1 MSKKLLTIDDSKA
14 VRMIVKKAF
23 KDFDLEIP
31 EATNGVEGLA
41 AASKETPD
49 CILLDITMPVMDGI
63 EMLTK
68 LKADA
73 ALRHIPVIMLTAEAG
88 KETVL
93 KIAKIGIRDY
103 IVKPFSEDTLIEKV
117 GRVIDL
123 RPISEQQE
131 VRKKLT
137 DPLNILL
144 VEDKPAIEE
153 QFKNGFSNPNWK
165 VNCVTSTGEAIDAAQ
180 ESKQD
185 IIIISLSL
193 PRDQGIEL
201 FRILRSNPRNKY
213 TPIFALVVKT
223 DHHEQSRAQD
233 TGFTNIITKPIDFH
247 EVETK
252 IANAA
257 NLDTSEK
264 YFQIESDYLKIIL
277 PANPTTHAINEVNGF
292 LINKISKA
300 VDSGLKKVVFDV
312 HELEVLNMNVIKLL
326 LDAMKNCQELTL
338 KYYII
343 GNEKISQECR
353 AFEESKG
360 WQIHGS
366 LQEALGSGR

>member
-23 KDFDLEIP
+23 KEFDLEIP

-41 AASKETPD
+41 AASKEAPD

-73 ALRHIPVIMLTAEAG
+73 ALKHIPVIMLTAEAG
-88 KETVL
+88 KETVM

-103 IVKPFSEDTLIEKV
+103 MVKPFNEDTLIEKI

-137 DPLNILL
+137 DPLSILL

-153 QFKNGFSNPNWK
+153 QFKAGFSNPSWT
-165 VNCVTSTGEAIDAAQ
+165 VNCVSSTGEAIDAAQ

-223 DHHEQSRAQD
+223 DLHEQTRAQD
-233 TGFTNIITKPIDFH
+233 TGFTNIITKPLDFH

-264 YFQIESDYLKIIL
+264 YFQVEKDYLKIIL

-292 LINKISKA
+292 LIEKISKA
-300 VDSGLKKVVFDV
+300 VDNGLKKIIFDI

-326 LDAMKNCQELTL
+326 LDAMKNCAELTL
-338 KYYII
+338 KYHII

-353 AFEESKG
+353 AFEESKS
-360 WQIHGS
+360 WVILAS
-366 LQEALGSGR
+366 LEEALAAD

>member
-1 MSKKLLTIDDSKA
+1 MSKTLLTIDDSKA

-23 KDFDLEIP
+23 GEFDLEIV

-41 AASKETPD
+41 AASKSNPD
-49 CILLDITMPVMDGI
+49 LILLDITMPVMDGI

-68 LKADA
+68 LKADVN
-73 ALRHIPVIMLTAEAG
+73 LKHIPVIMLTAEAG

-123 RPISEQQE
+123 RPISDQE
-131 VRKKLT
+131 ESRRKIT

-144 VEDKPAIEE
+144 VEDKPAIAD
-153 QFKNGFSNPNWK
+153 QFKSGFSNANWT

-180 ESKQD
+180 ETNQD
-185 IIIISLSL
+185 IIVISLSL

-213 TPIFALVVKT
+213 TPIFALIVKT
-223 DHHEQSRAQD
+223 DTHEQTRAQE

-252 IANAA
+252 IAAAA

-264 YFQIESDYLKIIL
+264 YFTEDSGCLIVSL
-277 PANPTTHAINEVNGF
+277 PATPSTHAINEVSSF
-292 LINKISKA
+292 LEDKISGA
-300 VDSGLKKVVFDV
+300 VDSGLKKVAFDV
-312 HELEVLNMNVIKLL
+312 HELEVLNMNVIKLM
-326 LDAMKNCQELTL
+326 LDAMKSCMELSL
-338 KYYII
+338 SYYII
-343 GNEKISQECR
+343 GNSKIEQECM
-353 AFEESKG
+353 AFEESKS
-360 WQIHGS
+360 WKIYGS
-366 LQEALGSGR
+366 LQEALSSGS

>member
-14 VRMIVKKAF
+14 VRMIIKKAF
-23 KDFDLEIP
+23 KDFDIEIP

-41 AASKETPD
+41 AASRESPD
-49 CILLDITMPVMDGI
+49 IILLDITMPVMDGI

-73 ALRHIPVIMLTAEAG
+73 SLKHIPVIMLTAEAG

-103 IVKPFSEDTLIEKV
+103 IVKPFSEDTLVEKV

-131 VRKKLT
+131 KRKKLT

-153 QFKNGFSNPNWK
+153 QFKGGLTHDNWTI
-165 VNCVTSTGEAIDAAQ
+165 NCVTSTGEAIDAAQ
-180 ESKQD
+180 ETQQD

-213 TPIFALVVKT
+213 TPIFALIVKT
-223 DHHEQSRAQD
+223 DTHEQSRAQE

-264 YFQIESDYLKIIL
+264 YFQTESDYLKIML
-277 PANPTTHAINEVNGF
+277 PSNPTTHAINEVNGF
-292 LINKISKA
+292 LIDKISNA
-300 VDSGLKKVVFDV
+300 VDSGLKKVIFDV

-326 LDAMKNCQELTL
+326 LDAMKNCHELTL
-338 KYYII
+338 KYSII
-343 GNEKISQECR
+343 GNAKIEQECK
-353 AFEESKG
+353 AFEESKS
-360 WQIHGS
+360 WKIYNTVE
-366 LQEALGSGR
+366 EALAEA

>member
-23 KDFDLEIP
+23 KEFDLEIP

-41 AASKETPD
+41 AASKESPD
-49 CILLDITMPVMDGI
+49 MILLDITMPVMDGI

-73 ALRHIPVIMLTAEAG
+73 SLKHIPVIMLTAEAG

-103 IVKPFSEDTLIEKV
+103 IVKPFSEDTLVEKV
-117 GRVIDL
+117 GRIIDL

-153 QFKNGFSNPNWK
+153 QFKTGFSNPSWT
-165 VNCVTSTGEAIDAAQ
+165 VNCVSSTGEAIDAAQ

-223 DHHEQSRAQD
+223 DHHEQTRAQD

-264 YFQIESDYLKIIL
+264 YFATEKDYLKIML

-292 LINKISKA
+292 VTDKISKA

-326 LDAMKNCQELTL
+326 LDAMKSCAELTL

-360 WQIHGS
+360 WQIYAS
-366 LQEALGSGR
+366 LDEALASGS

>member
-14 VRMIVKKAF
+14 VRMIIKKAF
-23 KDFDLEIP
+23 KDFDIEIP

-41 AASKETPD
+41 AASREAPD
-49 CILLDITMPVMDGI
+49 IILLDITMPVMDGI

-73 ALRHIPVIMLTAEAG
+73 SLKHIPVIMLTAEAG

-103 IVKPFSEDTLIEKV
+103 IVKPFSEDTLVEKV

-131 VRKKLT
+131 KRKKLT

-153 QFKNGFSNPNWK
+153 QFKSGFTHDNWTI
-165 VNCVTSTGEAIDAAQ
+165 NCVTSTGEAIDAAQ
-180 ESKQD
+180 ETQQD

-213 TPIFALVVKT
+213 TPIFALIVKT
-223 DHHEQSRAQD
+223 DTHEQSRAQE

-264 YFQIESDYLKIIL
+264 YFQTESDYLKIML
-277 PANPTTHAINEVNGF
+277 PSNPTTHAINEVNGF
-292 LINKISKA
+292 LIDKISNA

-326 LDAMKNCQELTL
+326 LDAMKNCKELTL
-338 KYYII
+338 KYFII
-343 GNEKISQECR
+343 GNAKIEQECK
-353 AFEESKG
+353 AFEESKS
-360 WQIHGS
+360 WKIYNTVD
-366 LQEALGSGR
+366 EALADA

>member
-23 KDFDLEIP
+23 KEFDLEIP

-41 AASKETPD
+41 AASKENPD
-49 CILLDITMPVMDGI
+49 MILLDITMPVMDGI

-73 ALRHIPVIMLTAEAG
+73 SLRHIPVIMLTAEAG

-123 RPISEQQE
+123 RPISDQE
-131 VRKKLT
+131 ETRKRLT

-153 QFKNGFSNPNWK
+153 QFKTGFSYDNWK

-185 IIIISLSL
+185 IIVISLSL

-213 TPIFALVVKT
+213 TPIFALIVKT
-223 DHHEQSRAQD
+223 DVHEQSRAQE

-264 YFQIESDYLKIIL
+264 YFASEGDYLKIML
-277 PANPTTHAINEVNGF
+277 PSNPTTHAINEVNSF
-292 LINKISKA
+292 LNDKISKA
-300 VDSGLKKVVFDV
+300 VDSGLKKVVVDV

-326 LDAMKNCQELTL
+326 LDAMKYCMDLTL

-343 GNEKISQECR
+343 GNDKIEQECR

-360 WQIHGS
+360 WQIFKS
-366 LQEALGSGR
+366 IEDAISSD

>member
-14 VRMIVKKAF
+14 VRMIIKKAF
-23 KDFDLEIP
+23 KDFDIEIP

-41 AASKETPD
+41 AASRESPD
-49 CILLDITMPVMDGI
+49 IILLDITMPVMDGI

-68 LKADA
+68 LKADS
-73 ALRHIPVIMLTAEAG
+73 ALKHIPVIMLTAEAG

-131 VRKKLT
+131 MRRKLT

-153 QFKNGFSNPNWK
+153 QFKNGFSNENWK

-180 ESKQD
+180 ETQQD
-185 IIIISLSL
+185 IIVISLSL

-213 TPIFALVVKT
+213 TPIFALIVKT
-223 DHHEQSRAQD
+223 DTHEQSRAQE

-264 YFQIESDYLKIIL
+264 YFQTESDFLKIML

-292 LINKISKA
+292 LIDKISNA
-300 VDSGLKKVVFDV
+300 VDTGLKKVIFDV

-338 KYYII
+338 QYYII
-343 GNEKISQECR
+343 GNSKIEQECR

-360 WQIHGS
+360 WKIYNTID
-366 LQEALGSGR
+366 EALAN

>member
-23 KDFDLEIP
+23 KDFDLDIP

-41 AASKETPD
+41 AASKESPD
-49 CILLDITMPVMDGI
+49 MILLDITMPVMDGI

-68 LKADA
+68 LKADS
-73 ALRHIPVIMLTAEAG
+73 ALKHIPVVMLTAEAG
-88 KETVL
+88 KDTVL

-123 RPISEQQE
+123 RPISDQQE
-131 VRKKLT
+131 KRKKLT

-144 VEDKPAIEE
+144 VEDKPAIET
-153 QFKNGFSNPNWK
+153 QFLEGFSNENWK

-180 ESKQD
+180 ETKQD
-185 IIIISLSL
+185 IIIVSLSL

-213 TPIFALVVKT
+213 TPIFALIVKT
-223 DHHEQSRAQD
+223 DVHEQTRAQE
-233 TGFTNIITKPIDFH
+233 TGFTNIVTKPLDFY

-264 YFQIESDYLKIIL
+264 YFLIEDDYLKIML
-277 PANPTTHAINEVNGF
+277 PPNPTTHAINEVNGF
-292 LINKISKA
+292 LIDKISKA
-300 VDSGLKKVVFDV
+300 VDSGLRKVVFDV
-312 HELEVLNMNVIKLL
+312 HELEVLNMNVIKLMI
-326 LDAMKNCQELTL
+326 DAMKNCKELTL

-343 GNEKISQECR
+343 GNAKIEQECR

-360 WQIHGS
+360 WQIFKS
-366 LQEALGSGR
+366 VEEALASE

>member
-1 MSKKLLTIDDSKA
+1 MSKKLLSIDDSKA

-23 KDFDLEIP
+23 KEFDLEIP

-41 AASKETPD
+41 AAAKENPD
-49 CILLDITMPVMDGI
+49 IILLDITMPVMDGI

-68 LKADA
+68 LKADSS
-73 ALRHIPVIMLTAEAG
+73 LKHIPVIMLTAEAG

-123 RPISEQQE
+123 RPISEQQDK
-131 VRKKLT
+131 RKKLT

-153 QFKNGFSNPNWK
+153 QFKGGFSNPAWT

-180 ESKQD
+180 ESQQD

-213 TPIFALVVKT
+213 TPIFALIVKT
-223 DHHEQSRAQD
+223 DTHEQSRAQE

-264 YFQIESDYLKIIL
+264 YFTTESEYLKISL
-277 PANPTTHAINEVNGF
+277 PRNPNTHAINEVNSF
-292 LINKISKA
+292 LIDKISKA
-300 VDSGLKKVVFDV
+300 VDAGQKKVIFDV
-312 HELEVLNMNVIKLL
+312 HELEVLNMNVIKLM
-326 LDAMKNCQELTL
+326 LDAMKNCLELTL
-338 KYYII
+338 SYYIV
-343 GNEKISQECR
+343 GNSKIEQECK

-360 WQIHGS
+360 WIIHS
-366 LQEALGSGR
+366 SVDEALASS

>member
-23 KDFDLEIP
+23 KDFDVEIP

-41 AASKETPD
+41 AASKENPD
-49 CILLDITMPVMDGI
+49 MILLDITMPVMDGI

-103 IVKPFSEDTLIEKV
+103 IVKPFSEDVLIEKV
-117 GRVIDL
+117 GRVMDL

-131 VRKKLT
+131 KRKKLT

-153 QFKNGFSNPNWK
+153 QFKTGFSYPNWK
-165 VNCVTSTGEAIDAAQ
+165 VSCVTSTGEAIDAAQ
-180 ESKQD
+180 ETHPD
-185 IIIISLSL
+185 VIIISLSL

-213 TPIFALVVKT
+213 TPIFALIVKT
-223 DHHEQSRAQD
+223 DLHEQTRAQE
-233 TGFTNIITKPIDFH
+233 TGFTNIITKPMEFH
-247 EVETK
+247 EIETK

-264 YFQIESDYLKIIL
+264 YFQMEKDYLKIML
-277 PANPTTHAINEVNGF
+277 PKNPSTHAINEVNSF
-292 LINKISKA
+292 LIGKISKA

-312 HELEVLNMNVIKLL
+312 KDLEVLNMNVIKLL
-326 LDAMKNCQELTL
+326 IDAMKNCMELTL

-343 GNEKISQECR
+343 GNSKIEQECR

-360 WQIHGS
+360 WKIYNS
-366 LQEALGSGR
+366 IEEALS